1 MPTTIPAFA
10 GQCRIIDA
18 ACGNNFSAYLND
30 NGEVYACG
38 QINMEKHF
46 EEGEHG
52 GNLSTMQS
60 MDNTQSVKQQLARVP
75 LEPYLKPKLLNIE
88 NGYVKAIAAGDEHLL
103 ALAVNTLNG
112 SGPQLHSMGNGQN
125 GRLGHGDNSDVNDGF
140 KLVRS
145 LKDAPGKQIACGNT
159 FSAMLTKGGSLFTFG
174 DGHCGEL
181 GNGAL
186 LDVNTPVRIHLPP
199 EESDNACHY
208 SYISCGGDHMLSIV
222 TSGEAF
228 GIGNHLKDMTSL
240 KEDSGTEKVV
250 DFLTKGL
257 ACLNARRVFY
267 KDF

>member
-1 MPTTIPAFA
+1 MENSHALGISDAENEQIYLPTTIPAFA

-60 MDNTQSVKQQLARVP
+60 MDNTQSVKHKLARVP
-75 LEPYLKPKLLNIE
+75 VEPYLKPKLLNIE
-88 NGYVKAIAAGDEHLL
+88 NGFVKAIAAGDEHLL

-125 GRLGHGDNSDVNDGF
+125 GRLGHGDNSDVNDGL

-159 FSAMLTKGGSLFTFG
+159 FSAMRQNRFAVHIWRWSLW
-174 DGHCGEL
+174 
-181 GNGAL
+181 
-186 LDVNTPVRIHLPP
+186 
-199 EESDNACHY
+199 
-208 SYISCGGDHMLSIV
+208 
-222 TSGEAF
+222 
-228 GIGNHLKDMTSL
+228 
-240 KEDSGTEKVV
+240 
-250 DFLTKGL
+250 
-257 ACLNARRVFY
+257 
-267 KDF
+267 

>member
-1 MPTTIPAFA
+1 MSKFSFQQTIAAFA

-30 NGEVYACG
+30 DGEVYACG
-38 QINMEKHF
+38 QINMEKHL
-46 EEGEHG
+46 EQGNG
-52 GNLSTMQS
+52 GNLSAMQS
-60 MDNTQSVKQQLARVP
+60 TDSTQSVEQQLVRVP

-103 ALAVNTLNG
+103 ALAVNTVNG

-174 DGHCGEL
+174 DGHSGEL

-208 SYISCGGDHMLSIV
+208 SYISCGGTICCLLWPP
-222 TSGEAF
+222 A
-228 GIGNHLKDMTSL
+228 NHSALVIT
-240 KEDSGTEKVV
+240 
-250 DFLTKGL
+250 
-257 ACLNARRVFY
+257 
-267 KDF
+267 